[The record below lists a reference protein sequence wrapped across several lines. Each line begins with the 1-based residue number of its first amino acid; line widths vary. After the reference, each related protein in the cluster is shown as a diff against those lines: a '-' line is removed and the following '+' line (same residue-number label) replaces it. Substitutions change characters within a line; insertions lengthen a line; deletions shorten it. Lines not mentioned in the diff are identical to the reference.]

1 MLRKSILLFAIVLSV
16 FFLMSCNKKDNTIT
30 TDLIENSTS
39 VKFEK
44 DIIENVMNKS
54 SWNKSEAA
62 RMLNIPRTTLIYK
75 IDLYGIKEKSEKKSK
90 KTKKNQTV

>member
-1 MLRKSILLFAIVLSV
+1 MSGGKTINTDMLPISI
-16 FFLMSCNKKDNTIT
+16 K
-30 TDLIENSTS
+30 ES
-39 VKFEK
+39 VKSYARANLQVNDLAKSVGEFEK

-54 SWNKSEAA
+54 NWNKSEAA

-75 IDLYGIKEKSEKKSK
+75 IDLYGIKEKSEKKTK